1 MLILKCDRGKNQ
13 TYPGNNFGYHLI
25 PFKAAIAAGARQIMP
40 YYSRPIGTQYP
51 EVAFAFNKPIITG
64 LLREELGFQG
74 IVVSDWYLITD
85 HVLSGEALPARAW
98 GVEYLSELER
108 TQGVLDA
115 GCDQFGGEVRP
126 ELLVQLVNEGKISEK
141 SESSRGVVPRLRDEI
156 NPQRQMLTRR
166 RARLLRTQASERE
179 VSPRTL

>member
-1 MLILKCDRGKNQ
+1 MLIDRVPRGKNQ
-13 TYPGNNFGYHLI
+13 TYPGNNFDYHLI

-51 EVAFAFNKPIITG
+51 PVAFAFNKPIITD
-64 LLREELGFQG
+64 LLKEELGFKG

-98 GVEYLSELER
+98 GVEHYSELER
-108 TQGVLDA
+108 AQGVLDA

-126 ELLVQLVNEGKISEK
+126 ELLVQLVEEGKISMNSK
-141 SESSRGVVPRLRDEI
+141 PR
-156 NPQRQMLTRR
+156 
-166 RARLLRTQASERE
+166 
-179 VSPRTL
+179 